1 MAHARELR
9 LLQALVDTQLKSLG
23 WKDPKALSVGQD
35 GEGYASLYVNF
46 SDASLSSGDLAIQVR
61 LIPAGDGLPASM
73 FTLSHAGNA
82 PIHGSVH
89 ALLCVEAVADPMG
102 AQAKLVQDAIH
113 CLRGQLGAPVEV
125 KVGNS
130 GGSAVGDLPALKGV
144 NGAAADDLPAGSM
157 ALAPS
162 RTAVVGG
169 V

>member
-9 LLQALVDTQLKSLG
+9 LLQALVDTQLKSFG

-46 SDASLSSGDLAIQVR
+46 TDAVRSTNDVAVLVR

-73 FTLSHAGNA
+73 FTLSHAGNT

-89 ALLCVEAVADPMG
+89 ALVAVEAPSAPMNEH
-102 AQAKLVQDAIH
+102 ARFIQDVVH
-113 CLRGQLGAPVEV
+113 CLRGQLGSPVEL
-125 KVGNS
+125 KVTANG
-130 GGSAVGDLPALKGV
+130 VLPALKGV
-144 NGAAADDLPAGSM
+144 DGAVADSLPTDSL
-157 ALAPS
+157 ALSPS

>member
-1 MAHARELR
+1 MAHARELK

-23 WKDPKALSVGQD
+23 WKDPKALFVGQD
-35 GEGYASLYVNF
+35 GEGYVSMFVNF
-46 SDASLSSGDLAIQVR
+46 SAAGHASNDVAAFVR

-73 FTLSHAGNA
+73 FTLSHAGNT

-89 ALLCVEAVADPMG
+89 AMVAVEASAGLMDAHAKF
-102 AQAKLVQDAIH
+102 AQDLIH
-113 CLRGQLGAPVEV
+113 CLRGQLGSPVEV
-125 KVGNS
+125 KVTANG
-130 GGSAVGDLPALKGV
+130 VLPELKGI
-144 NGAAADDLPAGSM
+144 NGAAADSLPADSM